1 MTRAGLRPIARQM
14 RAYFAPVNRVSGGAT
29 EPTAIFDPSQNSGFQ
44 LDAPPAPWIDLGWI
58 DNFQRTS
65 TSQIESL
72 PGGAAGAVSAQA
84 RNALG
89 ARVDFEFRDWG
100 KLQMA
105 LAGGAEHMNVLATD
119 PSASP
124 EGSGGIPL
132 AAVPLLTGSTAAQL
146 VLGAGAVSGF
156 QSGDLVA
163 CDVDYAE
170 QVGYVGTGIAAAYV
184 SNPADVQN
192 DANYVR
198 RVTFNVGQIAQV
210 TATSLLL
217 AQALPGGLPAAGA
230 SVQQVIAFVDREGG
244 AFLQQW
250 SALFVAEEES
260 GGRLCFYYPI
270 LSPCTAKPQWA
281 RETLVEIKK
290 PIAELALQAS
300 FTALPTVDINDGAV
314 VLCYRSY
321 FPATGAP
328 VY

>member
-65 TSQIESL
+65 TSQIEALS
-72 PGGAAGAVSAQA
+72 GGAAGAVAAQA
-84 RNALG
+84 RRGLG
-89 ARVDFEFRDWG
+89 ARIDFEFRDWG

-217 AQALPGGLPAAGA
+217 AQALPGGVPAAGA